1 VFFFVL
7 LNAGLFGILNGLRQ
21 MKKYAAASIFQS
33 ILLILFTLVFFY
45 FYPNI
50 ISAIA
55 GLVLSTMGTTL
66 FLIFVSR
73 KSLHIDLENFIKT
86 TKMLLGF
93 GIQTLGTNLVNM
105 INLQAD
111 TFFIGFF
118 LDAKEV
124 GYYAAATGISR
135 FFWVAPQAIQTISYP
150 AISEYW
156 AKRNIPG
163 LELMVDRSMR
173 YAALALIPLGMMMG
187 LFSSE
192 IITWIY
198 GQEFFNSSLS
208 LQILLV
214 GTIFFGIFF
223 TSIGGAL
230 AGANRPDLSLKAA
243 SLGAGLT
250 IILNIILVPNFG
262 IVGAAI
268 ATTSSLIFFACLY
281 YVLTIRTMRLNLNLK
296 WLTKMII
303 ASLIGVSIYVLLR
316 DVINQN
322 LLRFCILSIFT
333 GLSVVI
339 SFPREDIYLAK
350 SLTRSFKIE
359 NIISNLQRRN

>member
-1 VFFFVL
+1 
-7 LNAGLFGILNGLRQ
+7 
-21 MKKYAAASIFQS
+21 
-33 ILLILFTLVFFY
+33 
-45 FYPNI
+45 
-50 ISAIA
+50 
-55 GLVLSTMGTTL
+55 MGTTL

-268 ATTSSLIFFACLY
+268 ATTSSLMIFACLY

-339 SFPREDIYLAK
+339 LFPREDIYLAK

-359 NIISNLQRRN
+359 NIINNLQRRN